1 LKGYIDLHLHILP
14 GLDDGPG
21 DLETAEETARILVE
35 QGFKAAVA
43 TPHCC
48 EGRPSPAE
56 IRSRLEQLQER
67 LLRKN
72 IHLQVYPGSELMMD
86 PHLLERLEREESLTL
101 AGSRYF
107 LVEFP
112 LHQPLPLNTRELLS
126 QALVRGFIPVLAHPE
141 RTQAFAQK
149 PERLAELVRAGCLV
163 QLSTGSLA
171 GLFGSRVQRFSRWML
186 EQRLVHFLAT
196 DGHGTGRR
204 LAATGKGI
212 RELIRLQG
220 RESTGLFLQQR
231 PSRVLTDELFA
242 VPEPGESAPRSGLNG
257 FFKTVFSGK
266 RDLEVNRRNR

>member
-1 LKGYIDLHLHILP
+1 MKGYIDLHLHILP

-141 RTQAFAQK
+141 RT
-149 PERLAELVRAGCLV
+149 
-163 QLSTGSLA
+163 
-171 GLFGSRVQRFSRWML
+171 
-186 EQRLVHFLAT
+186 
-196 DGHGTGRR
+196 
-204 LAATGKGI
+204 
-212 RELIRLQG
+212 
-220 RESTGLFLQQR
+220 
-231 PSRVLTDELFA
+231 
-242 VPEPGESAPRSGLNG
+242 
-257 FFKTVFSGK
+257 
-266 RDLEVNRRNR
+266 